1 MKQCFAPLLEPL
13 GAIWLLM
20 VLSVVAL
27 LFRREWRS
35 ALWLMLPTV
44 LLFLTGS
51 TPMADMLVGAAERQS
66 ATGNVQSVATSDAA
80 IALGGNERASAYD
93 VYGFAIGESDERILT
108 AGELVRLGKAKT
120 LVLGGSAEGIPGR
133 PGVPTMALVRNW
145 LVSSGLATTRVTH
158 LGICANTHDE
168 AIEFRRLKDAEGWQ
182 RVLLV
187 TSALHMRR
195 AEAVFR
201 KQGID
206 VTPVACDFQVYGV
219 SGGSGS
225 GFPSPFPR
233 QRRLDLL
240 SLYLHE
246 QIGWRVYKWR
256 GWI

>member
-158 LGICANTHDE
+158 LGICANTHD
-168 AIEFRRLKDAEGWQ
+168 
-182 RVLLV
+182 
-187 TSALHMRR
+187 
-195 AEAVFR
+195 
-201 KQGID
+201 
-206 VTPVACDFQVYGV
+206 
-219 SGGSGS
+219 
-225 GFPSPFPR
+225 
-233 QRRLDLL
+233 
-240 SLYLHE
+240 
-246 QIGWRVYKWR
+246 
-256 GWI
+256 

>member
-20 VLSVVAL
+20 VLSVVVL
-27 LFRREWRS
+27 LFRRERRT

-44 LLFLTGS
+44 LLFLTDS
-51 TPMADMLVGAAERQS
+51 TPMADMLVGAAERRY
-66 ATGNVQSVATSDAA
+66 ATGNIAALAPTDAA

-93 VYGFAIGESDERILT
+93 VYGFAIGQSEERIL
-108 AGELVRLGKAKT
+108 AVSELVRLGKAKT

-168 AIEFRRLKDAEGWQ
+168 ALQFRKLKEAEGWQ
-182 RVLLV
+182 KALLV

-219 SGGSGS
+219 SGAS
-225 GFPSPFPR
+225 GFNSPFPS
-233 QRRLDLL
+233 QHRLALL

-246 QIGWRVYKWR
+246 QIGWWVYKWR
-256 GWI
+256 GWV